1 MKIETMVD
9 SHDSDKRRELFDQQV
24 ELLNTFLEHGAISQA
39 QYDKSF
45 GDLAEKMGYKE
56 NKGGEQ

>member
-1 MKIETMVD
+1 MEN

-56 NKGGEQ
+56 NKGGKKI

>member
-1 MKIETMVD
+1 MKIETMENN
-9 SHDSDKRRELFDQQV
+9 HDSDKRRELFDQQV

>member
-1 MKIETMVD
+1 MGD

>member
-1 MKIETMVD
+1 MGD
-9 SHDSDKRRELFDQQV
+9 NHDSDKRRELFDQQV
-24 ELLNTFLEHGAISQA
+24 ELLTIFLEHGAISQA

-56 NKGGEQ
+56 NQGGEK

>member
-1 MKIETMVD
+1 MGD

-45 GDLAEKMGYKE
+45 GDLEEKMGYKE
-56 NKGGEQ
+56 NKGGEK

>member
-1 MKIETMVD
+1 MGD

-56 NKGGEQ
+56 NKGGKKN